1 MQCQVAGG
9 TPSVDTL
16 RSAGRGPPRVSP
28 PPAPPRPRPDS
39 WLAADQQRGHARFGC
54 ARLLVLVP
62 NLAADR
68 LETVDPDMST
78 RED

>member
-1 MQCQVAGG
+1 MWTLSAAQAGVR
-9 TPSVDTL
+9 PASL
-16 RSAGRGPPRVSP
+16 RR
-28 PPAPPRPRPDS
+28 PAPPRPRPDS

-54 ARLLVLVP
+54 ALLLVLVP
-62 NLAADR
+62 NLAPGR